1 MIINTIF
8 ATEKTSKAFR
18 VEKWKMKITT
28 VEI

>member
-18 VEKWKMKITT
+18 VEKWKMQKTT

>member
-1 MIINTIF
+1 MIIKTIF

-18 VEKWKMKITT
+18 GIKMKMQKTT